1 MAEIVI
7 HIKTTG
13 LARVA
18 VSTSLPE
25 PYLGMP
31 LTHAQALALDMLRA
45 AAHMPACTGVAY
57 DAPTPESNGQASI
70 ELLER
75 LLDPEQFGFSVNA
88 EVRNAARRAL
98 GIKGQQ
104 EGLAA

>member
-7 HIKTTG
+7 HLKTTG
-13 LARVA
+13 LAAVA
-18 VSTSLPE
+18 VTTSMRK
-25 PYLGMP
+25 PYPGMGQ
-31 LTHAQALALDMLRA
+31 THAQALALDMLRA

-57 DAPTPESNGQASI
+57 DAPMPESHGQAAI
-70 ELLER
+70 QLLER
-75 LLDPEQFGFSVNA
+75 MLDPEQFGFSVNA

-98 GIKGQQ
+98 GIKGR